1 MNTYIP
7 RRGAYAEGRSLA
19 SHQHSAI
26 EADNIGGG
34 PTYPRAKSH
43 QGILPLIPHQ
53 STYNMI
59 KPLQN
64 RALVKPLPPGN
75 TTTSGIIVSLNEV
88 KDEWFHGTVVAVGDG
103 DEIKRF
109 ELRPGDV
116 VVYQKY
122 AGQTVSVDG
131 EEHKLLN
138 TDCLLAVVEQT
149 DNNKNA

>member
-1 MNTYIP
+1 
-7 RRGAYAEGRSLA
+7 
-19 SHQHSAI
+19 
-26 EADNIGGG
+26 
-34 PTYPRAKSH
+34 
-43 QGILPLIPHQ
+43 
-53 STYNMI
+53 MI

-103 DEIKRF
+103 DEISHF
-109 ELRPGDV
+109 ELKPGDV

-122 AGQTVSVDG
+122 AGQTVSVNG

-138 TDCLLAVVEQT
+138 TDCLLAVIEQG
-149 DNNKNA
+149 DGNKGA